1 MTVESVTYN
10 RITSPRNLIN
20 VGVFTA
26 VYFVVLFAG
35 GMLGILNPVM
45 VLLGALA
52 GTVVNAMVC
61 MLYVA
66 KTRALGAYTLL
77 GLVIGLLMV
86 ATGHAWVTPILSTG
100 LGLLAD
106 LITRAG
112 GYTRTSTNALGFAV
126 FSVWCV
132 GPVLPVLWGSEEYF
146 ADMARRMGQDYA
158 DPFRELATPAVI
170 GGWVVLVF
178 LVAFGC
184 ALVGVRVLH
193 KHFERAGVA

>member
-1 MTVESVTYN
+1 MTVESVTHN

-77 GLVIGLLMV
+77 GL
-86 ATGHAWVTPILSTG
+86 STG

-158 DPFRELATPAVI
+158 DTMRALFSPAVI
-170 GGWVVLVF
+170 VGWSVIMSIIACGGGLIGRF
-178 LVAFGC
+178 L
-184 ALVGVRVLH
+184 LR
-193 KHFERAGVA
+193 KHFAKAGVA